1 MKHLLSKVERDRH
14 KYYIRDAVRQLLE
27 DNDTMAHEW
36 IFRSAR
42 FDTYCREAG
51 VCPKSVRDVTKKL
64 LVERDSK
71 LEKFEYVA

>member
-1 MKHLLSKVERDRH
+1 MKHLLTKDERDQH
-14 KYYIRDAVRQLLE
+14 KYYIRDAVRQLIE

-51 VCPKSVRDVTKKL
+51 VCPKSVRQVARRL
-64 LVERDSK
+64 ISERDAK
-71 LEKFEYVA
+71 LEKFEYAP